1 LENDTGRTLKQRN
14 ISEHSWTLSSTLLA
28 RYKDDNPQVEIM
40 EFDNCGLSN
49 KEWQERVVSTY
60 FLATQRPDPTG
71 EFLSMYEGRALTTNT
86 FNRRLKRYCEDCDIP
101 YLSSHKIRFT
111 GASMLR
117 HAGVDP
123 INIQPLLGHSTLAM
137 TQHYISEK
145 VDTIDTGQ
153 MATILM

>member
-1 LENDTGRTLKQRN
+1 
-14 ISEHSWTLSSTLLA
+14 
-28 RYKDDNPQVEIM
+28 
-40 EFDNCGLSN
+40 
-49 KEWQERVVSTY
+49 
-60 FLATQRPDPTG
+60 
-71 EFLSMYEGRALTTNT
+71 
-86 FNRRLKRYCEDCDIP
+86 
-101 YLSSHKIRFT
+101 
-111 GASMLR
+111 MLR